1 MDTRC
6 LHVTVK
12 GTQCKFKSK
21 RNGYCLKHVK
31 TDKEPCPICFEAIHK
46 NEMVLSCNHRFHKKC
61 IMTWYVESDI
71 CPVCRE
77 TQDDEILNFKKKV
90 EEKMRNVYKDA
101 IDSSDLE
108 IRRLRRV
115 VQHYRPVFMEPFN

>member
-1 MDTRC
+1 
-6 LHVTVK
+6 
-12 GTQCKFKSK
+12 
-21 RNGYCLKHVK
+21 
-31 TDKEPCPICFEAIHK
+31 
-46 NEMVLSCNHRFHKKC
+46 
-61 IMTWYVESDI
+61 MTWYVESDI